1 MRTITWNTADQ
12 CLSYIDQTRLPA
24 EQVTVET
31 QSVARL
37 ADGIRRLEI
46 RGAPALGVAGGY
58 GVALSCLTHQN
69 KETVTAFRD
78 AVETDAALLRQTRPT
93 AVNLG
98 WGIDRVLRTAL
109 QEDTPAT
116 AFDAALREA
125 QAIEAE
131 DIALCHQIGAY
142 GGALLPDTCTVLT
155 HCNAGALA
163 CVEWGTALG
172 VIRSAVEKGK
182 KVSVISCET
191 RPLNQGSRLTAFE
204 LHADGIPVRVIP
216 DSAAAHLMQ
225 RGMIDAVVV
234 GADRIT
240 PDAVFNKIGTY
251 MHAICAHHHSIPF
264 YVAAPYS
271 TLDMTRK
278 GMDVE
283 IEERGRDELGFC
295 GNRQLMPDDVETIN
309 PAFDATPLTLVTAI
323 ITDRGIFRYP
333 YDELTHSDTGDA
345 I

>member
-1 MRTITWNTADQ
+1 MRTITWKTADQ
-12 CLSYIDQTRLPA
+12 CLTYIDQTRLPA

-31 QSVARL
+31 QSVTRL
-37 ADGIRRLEI
+37 ADGIRRLEV

-58 GVALSCLTHQN
+58 GVVLSCQTHQN
-69 KETVTAFRD
+69 KKAGTEFRD
-78 AVETDAALLRQTRPT
+78 AIKTDAAFLRATRPT
-93 AVNLG
+93 AINLG

-109 QEDTPAT
+109 RKDTPA
-116 AFDAALREA
+116 AAYDAALKEA
-125 QAIEAE
+125 QVIEAE

-142 GGALLPDTCTVLT
+142 GASLLPDTCTVLT

-172 VIRSAVEKGK
+172 VIRSAVEGGK
-182 KVSVISCET
+182 KISVLSCET

-204 LHADGIPVRVIP
+204 LQADGIPVRTIP

-240 PDAVFNKIGTY
+240 TDAVFNKIGTY
-251 MHAICAHHHSIPF
+251 MHAICARHHSIPF

-271 TLDMTRK
+271 TMDMDRK
-278 GMDVE
+278 GADVE
-283 IEERGRDELGFC
+283 IEERARDELAFC
-295 GNRQLMPDDVETIN
+295 GNQQLMPDGVETIN
-309 PAFDATPLTLVTAI
+309 PAFDATPLTLVSAI

-333 YDELTHSDTGDA
+333 YDTLTHSDTRDA
-345 I
+345 P

>member
-1 MRTITWNTADQ
+1 MRTITWNTEGQ

-24 EQVTVET
+24 ELVTVET
-31 QSVARL
+31 QSVTRL
-37 ADGIRRLEI
+37 ADGIRRLEV
-46 RGAPALGVAGGY
+46 RGAPALGVAGAY
-58 GVALSCLTHQN
+58 GVALSCQSHQN
-69 KETVTAFRD
+69 KETGAAFRN
-78 AVETDAALLRQTRPT
+78 AIETDAAFLRATRPT

-98 WGIDRVLRTAL
+98 WGIDRAL
-109 QEDTPAT
+109 QNALREDTPA
-116 AFDAALREA
+116 AAYDAALREA

-131 DIALCHQIGAY
+131 DITLCHRIGAY
-142 GGALLPDTCTVLT
+142 GASLLPDTCTVLT

-172 VIRSAVEKGK
+172 VIRSAVEAGK
-182 KVSVISCET
+182 NISVLSCET

-204 LHADGIPVRVIP
+204 LHADGIPVKTIP
-216 DSAAAHLMQ
+216 DSAAAHLMR

-271 TLDMTRK
+271 TLDTGRREA
-278 GMDVE
+278 DVE
-283 IEERGRDELGFC
+283 IEERARDELASC
-295 GNRQLMPDDVETIN
+295 GGRQLMPDGVGTVN

-323 ITDRGIFRYP
+323 ITDRGVLRHP
-333 YDELTHSDTGDA
+333 YDELTHSDTREMT
-345 I
+345 